1 MSPFLLS
8 AFKLS
13 AFLLNFVSYTY
24 MNTLKIVSLLL
35 KIISDLLTCVQS
47 LKIFSFS
54 PEKLFIFRKFCIVGV
69 YRYFS
74 FIIFILHNESV
85 SLFKIAKEIGS

>member
-8 AFKLS
+8 PCKLS
-13 AFLLNFVSYTY
+13 AFLLNIVSYTY

-35 KIISDLLTCVQS
+35 KIISDLFTCVQS

-54 PEKLFIFRKFCIVGV
+54 PEKLFIFR
-69 YRYFS
+69 
-74 FIIFILHNESV
+74 
-85 SLFKIAKEIGS
+85 